1 LRENR
6 SVHKVLAEKKLTDT
20 WRGKGVFEK
29 PSCDWPLPSFFIVGP
44 PRTGTSWL
52 HEIFKNHAVL
62 PKTTKETRFFD
73 THFHRGIEW
82 YAAHF
87 PNSTGRLQTGEIA
100 PTYFVSADARQRIF
114 SWVPDARIVCVF
126 RNPVDRVI
134 SLYRVKRAYGMIPW
148 SFEEA
153 MVRDPE
159 LVESSRYAAHLREWQ
174 QTFGMENVLPMLY
187 DDLREQPQQFVN
199 RLADFVAIPRFTLA
213 HWQIGR
219 IHGSDRMTQPRSYYR
234 TRGATALADWFKA
247 QRLDRVVAAVK
258 TSPLIRLFLGG
269 GPPFA
274 ETSEEVLRSLYEL
287 FRPEVEQL
295 ECMLN
300 RNLAAWKDID
310 VAMKATPAAI

>member
-1 LRENR
+1 
-6 SVHKVLAEKKLTDT
+6 
-20 WRGKGVFEK
+20 
-29 PSCDWPLPSFFIVGP
+29 
-44 PRTGTSWL
+44 
-52 HEIFKNHAVL
+52 VL
-62 PKTTKETRFFD
+62 PRTTKETRFFD
-73 THFHRGIEW
+73 THFHRGMEW

-87 PNSTGRLQTGEIA
+87 PEPMNGTRMGEIA
-100 PTYFVSADARQRIF
+100 PTYFASVDARIRIF
-114 SWVPDARIVCVF
+114 SLIPRARIVCVF

-174 QTFGMENVLPMLY
+174 RTFGTDNVLAMLY
-187 DDLREQPQQFVN
+187 DDLRDQPQRFVDT
-199 RLADFVAIPRFTLA
+199 LADFVEVSRFVLGSS
-213 HWQIGR
+213 QIGR

-234 TRGATALADWFKA
+234 TRGATAMADWFKA

-269 GPPFA
+269 GPPFS
-274 ETSEEVLRSLYEL
+274 EMSEEALRSLYEL

-295 ECMLN
+295 EKILN
-300 RNLAAWKDID
+300 RNLATWKDMD
-310 VAMKATPAAI
+310 LALRAMSAAI